1 MMNHYD
7 TICAIAT
14 ALSPAGIGI
23 IRVSGDKAI
32 EIVSAIFVNKNK
44 QKIDIKET
52 HKIHYGFIFDDKK
65 NEFIDEVLV
74 LTMLKP
80 RSYTMED
87 VIEIHCHGGLVVLKN
102 ILDLL
107 VDRGARIAEPGE
119 FTKRAFLNGRIDLS
133 KAESVSDI
141 IMSKNN
147 YALKASFNQ
156 LKGNLSD
163 KLNSFREKILESTAF
178 IEACLDDPEHMSVDG
193 FKPKLKI
200 QCENIIKELD
210 KIIDNYSNGKIIKE
224 GINTVILGKPNV
236 GKSSLLNTLLN
247 EDRAIVTDI
256 AGTTRDTIKESIN
269 LNGITLNIIDTAGI
283 RDEKNL
289 DTVEKIGIDRAKAEA
304 EVSDLIILVLDAST
318 PLDKDDEELINLC
331 KSLNKKTI
339 TLLNKIDLATS
350 RTGECLQ
357 SPRTG
362 ELREPILFSTKTK
375 AGLPE
380 LLSTIEKMFINK
392 ELDFNNEIFISN
404 ERQLQSIKNAKSS
417 LQNVLTSIDKD
428 MPEDLLT
435 IDLTDAYTHL
445 SQVLGIEVTDDLVNE
460 IFSKF
465 CMGK

>member
-1 MMNHYD
+1 M
-7 TICAIAT
+7 
-14 ALSPAGIGI
+14 
-23 IRVSGDKAI
+23 K
-32 EIVSAIFVNKNK
+32 
-44 QKIDIKET
+44 
-52 HKIHYGFIFDDKK
+52 
-65 NEFIDEVLV
+65 
-74 LTMLKP
+74 
-80 RSYTMED
+80 
-87 VIEIHCHGGLVVLKN
+87 
-102 ILDLL
+102 
-107 VDRGARIAEPGE
+107 
-119 FTKRAFLNGRIDLS
+119 
-133 KAESVSDI
+133 
-141 IMSKNN
+141 
-147 YALKASFNQ
+147 
-156 LKGNLSD
+156 
-163 KLNSFREKILESTAF
+163 
-178 IEACLDDPEHMSVDG
+178 
-193 FKPKLKI
+193 
-200 QCENIIKELD
+200 
-210 KIIDNYSNGKIIKE
+210 
-224 GINTVILGKPNV
+224 
-236 GKSSLLNTLLN
+236 
-247 EDRAIVTDI
+247 
-256 AGTTRDTIKESIN
+256 
-269 LNGITLNIIDTAGI
+269 
-283 RDEKNL
+283 
-289 DTVEKIGIDRAKAEA
+289 KIGIDRAKAEA